1 METNLPTVGLVG
13 IGQLGLPLACN
24 LLKSRYRVIGY
35 RRSHSHEFVAAGG
48 IAADSPASV
57 VRQSDVV
64 LMCLPSE
71 EAQLNVLEGKG
82 GVLGALKPSQLVIE
96 LGTYSR
102 AFKVEQALR
111 IQAAGGRVLEAEV
124 SGSPPMVVQRRAALY
139 LGGDAQVVEECQP
152 LLDAITPNQFLLGEY
167 GSAVAMKLIA
177 NYLLTIHT
185 LAAAE
190 AMNLGKRAG
199 FDPRKVA
206 EVIAQ
211 GAGGSAMFSL
221 RAPMM
226 AERRFQPAPGPFVT
240 LAKYL
245 ELGSR
250 MAQDLGC
257 VTPLFTTAMPFFQ
270 RAIAQGM
277 GDEDIAAVIKLI
289 ESDSEAQGKSDQ

>member
-71 EAQLNVLEGKG
+71 EAQLNVLEGEG
-82 GVLGALKPSQLVIE
+82 GVLAALKPSQLVIE

-152 LLDAITPNQFLLGEY
+152 LLDAIAPNQFLLGEY

-226 AERRFQPAPGPFVT
+226 AEHRFQPAPGPFVT

-257 VTPLFTTAMPFFQ
+257 VTPLFTTAMPYFQ

-289 ESDSEAQGKSDQ
+289 ESDSEAQGKNA